1 MKFLTLEVENFMAL
15 ANAKVELDQ
24 RGLVLIQGVNAG
36 DSSAASNGAGKS
48 TLMNSLMWCIYG
60 ETSHGVKG
68 DDVLSTG
75 HEKNCR
81 VKVTIED
88 EGKRYAIIRH
98 RKHKEFKNR
107 LIVRGEDGDMTKG
120 KDSLTQEFVER
131 LIGASKEVFMASIYA
146 SQEAMPDLPG
156 MSDKNLKTIVEEAA
170 GVDRLTKAYAIARER
185 ANAAAARMETTKTKM
200 DACLSLVESAQNE
213 LETAKTSS
221 EAWERDRSERLD
233 VARAD
238 LVGAEVTLT
247 EVEMELRSLPEQIRD
262 TENAIGKEREKLAS
276 KEEHDAKLVRVRGAI
291 TDIRA
296 SIRITENIQ
305 KEAMQRARAFKV
317 KAEEVNTKVG
327 EPCPT
332 CGKAYCVED
341 LSTVKESFVEQARSE
356 ISQAQASATSVAKYQ
371 EHLEKALKIESSLVA
386 STPDVSAIISRIE
399 QLTKELGT
407 LRHREKEV
415 VAVEALVARARSEVD
430 RITKETNPFLAVIKR
445 HEESLAANKSNY
457 GVLKTELKN
466 IQEQALL
473 LDKARQVYSPA
484 GVRSHILTSVTP
496 FLNAQTAEYLNTL
509 SDGNIVA
516 EWSTMESTKKGEWRD
531 KFNISVRKIGA
542 SKTFQTLS
550 GGEKRK
556 VRIACS
562 LALQDLVASRAS
574 KNIELFI
581 GDEIDDALDTA
592 GLERLMGILEAK
604 ARERGTVM
612 IISHKEMKSWFRE
625 TITVEVKEGRSYES
639 PRV

>member
-1 MKFLTLEVENFMAL
+1 MKFLKLQVENFMAL
-15 ANAKVELDQ
+15 ANADIELDQ
-24 RGLVLIQGVNAG
+24 RGLVLIQGINSG

-48 TLMNSLMWCIYG
+48 TLMNSLMWCLYG
-60 ETSHGVKG
+60 ETAHGVKG

-81 VKVTIED
+81 VMVTVED

-120 KDSLTQEFVER
+120 KDTLTQEFVEQ

-200 DACLSLVESAQNE
+200 GACLSLIESSQNE
-213 LETAKTSS
+213 LESAKTSS
-221 EAWERDRSERLD
+221 EAWERDRGKRLD

-262 TENAIGKEREKLAS
+262 TENAIDKEREKLSS
-276 KEEHDAKLVRVRGAI
+276 KEEHDAKLARVRGAI

-296 SIRITENIQ
+296 SIRITENLQ

-356 ISQAQASATSVAKYQ
+356 ICQAQASVTSVAKYQ
-371 EHLEKALKIESSLVA
+371 EHLEKAIKIESSLVA
-386 STPDVSAIISRIE
+386 GTPDVSAIISRIE

-415 VAVEALVARARSEVD
+415 VAVEAMAARARSEVN

-457 GVLKTELKN
+457 SVLKTELKN

-496 FLNAQTAEYLNTL
+496 FLNIRTAEYLNTL
-509 SDGNIVA
+509 SDGNIIA
-516 EWSTMESTKKGEWRD
+516 EWSTMEATKKGEYRD
-531 KFNISVRKIGA
+531 KFNICV
-542 SKTFQTLS
+542 SKTGSSKSFQTLS

-574 KNIELFI
+574 KSIELFI

-625 TITVEVKEGRSYES
+625 TITVEVKEGRSY
-639 PRV
+639 VV

>member
-15 ANAKVELDQ
+15 ANAKVELEQ

-213 LETAKTSS
+213 LESAKTSS

-276 KEEHDAKLVRVRGAI
+276 KEEHDAKLVKVRGAI

-305 KEAMQRARAFKV
+305 KEAMQRARALKV

-341 LSTVKESFVEQARSE
+341 LSTVKESFVKQARSE

-371 EHLEKALKIESSLVA
+371 EHLEKALKIESALVA

-399 QLTKELGT
+399 RLTKELGT

-430 RITKETNPFLAVIKR
+430 RITKEINPFLAVIKR

-625 TITVEVKEGRSYES
+625 TITVEVKEGRSY
-639 PRV
+639 VV

>member
-213 LETAKTSS
+213 LESAKTSS

-276 KEEHDAKLVRVRGAI
+276 KEEHDAKLVKVRRAI

-305 KEAMQRARAFKV
+305 KEAMQRARALKV

-332 CGKAYCVED
+332 CGKAYCLED

-625 TITVEVKEGRSYES
+625 TITVEVKEGRSY
-639 PRV
+639 VV

>member
-213 LETAKTSS
+213 LESAKTSS

-386 STPDVSAIISRIE
+386 STPDVFAIISRIE

-625 TITVEVKEGRSYES
+625 TITVEVKEGRSY
-639 PRV
+639 VV

>member
-213 LETAKTSS
+213 LESAKTSS
-221 EAWERDRSERLD
+221 EAWERDRSKRLD

-276 KEEHDAKLVRVRGAI
+276 KEEHDAKLVKVRGAI

-305 KEAMQRARAFKV
+305 KEAMQRARALKV

-604 ARERGTVM
+604 TRERGTVM

-625 TITVEVKEGRSYES
+625 TITVEVKEGRSY
-639 PRV
+639 VV

>member
-213 LETAKTSS
+213 LESAKTSS

-276 KEEHDAKLVRVRGAI
+276 KEEHDAKLVKVRGAI

-430 RITKETNPFLAVIKR
+430 RITKENNPFLAVIKR

-625 TITVEVKEGRSYES
+625 TITVEVKEGRSY
-639 PRV
+639 VV

>member
-213 LETAKTSS
+213 LESAQTSS
-221 EAWERDRSERLD
+221 EAWERDRNERLD

-276 KEEHDAKLVRVRGAI
+276 KEEHDAKLVKVRGAI

-430 RITKETNPFLAVIKR
+430 RITKEINPFLAVIKR

-473 LDKARQVYSPA
+473 LDKARLVYSPA

-625 TITVEVKEGRSYES
+625 TITVEVKEGRSY
-639 PRV
+639 VV

>member
-213 LETAKTSS
+213 LESAKTSS

-276 KEEHDAKLVRVRGAI
+276 KEEHDAKLVKVRGAI

-371 EHLEKALKIESSLVA
+371 EHLEKALKIELSLVA

-430 RITKETNPFLAVIKR
+430 RITKEINPFLAVIKR

-625 TITVEVKEGRSYES
+625 TITVEVKEGRSY
-639 PRV
+639 VV

>member
-213 LETAKTSS
+213 LESAKTSS

-276 KEEHDAKLVRVRGAI
+276 KEEHDAKLVKVRGAI

-356 ISQAQASATSVAKYQ
+356 ISQAQASAASVAKYQ
-371 EHLEKALKIESSLVA
+371 EHLEKALKIESALVA

-430 RITKETNPFLAVIKR
+430 RITKEINPFLAVIKR

-604 ARERGTVM
+604 RGSAAR
-612 IISHKEMKSWFRE
+612 
-625 TITVEVKEGRSYES
+625 
-639 PRV
+639 

>member
-24 RGLVLIQGVNAG
+24 RGLVLIQGVNTG

-213 LETAKTSS
+213 LESAKTSS

-276 KEEHDAKLVRVRGAI
+276 KEEHDAKLVKVRGAI

-430 RITKETNPFLAVIKR
+430 RITKEINPFLAVIKR

-625 TITVEVKEGRSYES
+625 TITVEVKEGRSY
-639 PRV
+639 VV

>member
-213 LETAKTSS
+213 LESAKTSS

-276 KEEHDAKLVRVRGAI
+276 KEEHDAKLVKVRGAI

-305 KEAMQRARAFKV
+305 KEAMQRARALKV

-332 CGKAYCVED
+332 CGKAYCLED
-341 LSTVKESFVEQARSE
+341 LSTVKESFVEQARIE

-386 STPDVSAIISRIE
+386 STQDVSAIISRIE
-399 QLTKELGT
+399 QLTKELGM

-430 RITKETNPFLAVIKR
+430 RITKENNPFLAVIKR

-625 TITVEVKEGRSYES
+625 TITVEVKEGRSY
-639 PRV
+639 VV

>member
-1 MKFLTLEVENFMAL
+1 MAL

-213 LETAKTSS
+213 LESAKTSS

-276 KEEHDAKLVRVRGAI
+276 KEEHDAKLVKVRGAI

-625 TITVEVKEGRSYES
+625 TITVEVKEGRSY
-639 PRV
+639 VV

>member
-107 LIVRGEDGDMTKG
+107 LIVSGEDGDMTKG

-213 LETAKTSS
+213 LESAKTSS

-262 TENAIGKEREKLAS
+262 TENSIGKEREKLAS
-276 KEEHDAKLVRVRGAI
+276 KEEHDAKLVKVRGAI

-625 TITVEVKEGRSYES
+625 TITVEVKEGRSY
-639 PRV
+639 VV

>member
-146 SQEAMPDLPG
+146 SQEAMSDLPG

-213 LETAKTSS
+213 LESAKTSS
-221 EAWERDRSERLD
+221 EAWERDRSKRLD

-386 STPDVSAIISRIE
+386 RTPDVSAIISRIE

-625 TITVEVKEGRSYES
+625 TITVEVKEGRSY
-639 PRV
+639 VV

>member
-1 MKFLTLEVENFMAL
+1 M
-15 ANAKVELDQ
+15 
-24 RGLVLIQGVNAG
+24 LIQGVNAG

-213 LETAKTSS
+213 LESAKTSS

-276 KEEHDAKLVRVRGAI
+276 KEEHDAKLVKVRGAI

-305 KEAMQRARAFKV
+305 KEAMQRARALKV

-430 RITKETNPFLAVIKR
+430 RITKEINPFLAVIKR

-625 TITVEVKEGRSYES
+625 TITVEVKEGRSY
-639 PRV
+639 VV

>member
-1 MKFLTLEVENFMAL
+1 
-15 ANAKVELDQ
+15 
-24 RGLVLIQGVNAG
+24 
-36 DSSAASNGAGKS
+36 AGKS

-213 LETAKTSS
+213 LESAKTSS

-276 KEEHDAKLVRVRGAI
+276 KEEHDAKLVKVRGAI

-305 KEAMQRARAFKV
+305 KEAMQRARALKV

-625 TITVEVKEGRSYES
+625 TITVEVKEGRSY
-639 PRV
+639 VV

>member
-24 RGLVLIQGVNAG
+24 RGLVLIQGVNSG

-213 LETAKTSS
+213 LESAKTSS

-276 KEEHDAKLVRVRGAI
+276 KEEHDAKLVKVRGAI

-305 KEAMQRARAFKV
+305 KEAMQRARALKV

-516 EWSTMESTKKGEWRD
+516 EWSTMESTKKSEWRD

-625 TITVEVKEGRSYES
+625 TITVEVKEGRSY
-639 PRV
+639 VV

>member
-213 LETAKTSS
+213 LESAKTSS
-221 EAWERDRSERLD
+221 EAWERDRSKRLD

-356 ISQAQASATSVAKYQ
+356 ISQAQASATSVANYQ

-386 STPDVSAIISRIE
+386 RTPDVSAIISRIE

-625 TITVEVKEGRSYES
+625 TITVEVKEGRSY
-639 PRV
+639 VV

>member
-213 LETAKTSS
+213 LESAKTSS
-221 EAWERDRSERLD
+221 EAWERDRSKRLD

-276 KEEHDAKLVRVRGAI
+276 KEEHDAKLVKVRGAI

-305 KEAMQRARAFKV
+305 KEAMQRARALKV

-430 RITKETNPFLAVIKR
+430 RITKEINPFLAVIKR

-625 TITVEVKEGRSYES
+625 TITVEVKEGRSY
-639 PRV
+639 VV

>member
-213 LETAKTSS
+213 LESAKTSS

-276 KEEHDAKLVRVRGAI
+276 KEEHDAKLVKVRGAI

-305 KEAMQRARAFKV
+305 KEAMQRARALKV
-317 KAEEVNTKVG
+317 KAEEVNIKVG

-332 CGKAYCVED
+332 CGKAYCLED

-625 TITVEVKEGRSYES
+625 TITVEVKEGRSY
-639 PRV
+639 VV

>member
-1 MKFLTLEVENFMAL
+1 MKFLKLQVENFMAL
-15 ANAKVELDQ
+15 ANADIELDQ
-24 RGLVLIQGVNAG
+24 RGLVLIQGINSG

-48 TLMNSLMWCIYG
+48 TLMNSLMWCLYG
-60 ETSHGVKG
+60 ETAHGVKG

-81 VKVTIED
+81 VMVTIED

-120 KDSLTQEFVER
+120 KDTLTQEFVER

-200 DACLSLVESAQNE
+200 DACLSLVESSQNE
-213 LETAKTSS
+213 LESAKTSS
-221 EAWERDRSERLD
+221 AAWELDRDKRLD

-247 EVEMELRSLPEQIRD
+247 EVEMELRSLPDQIRD
-262 TENAIGKEREKLAS
+262 TENAIDKEREKLAS
-276 KEEHDAKLVRVRGAI
+276 KEEHDAKLVKVRGAI

-296 SIRITENIQ
+296 SIRVTENIQ
-305 KEAMQRARAFKV
+305 KEAMQRARAFKM

-356 ISQAQASATSVAKYQ
+356 ICQAQASVTSVAKYQ

-386 STPDVSAIISRIE
+386 GTPDVSAIISRIE
-399 QLTKELGT
+399 QLTKKLGT

-415 VAVEALVARARSEVD
+415 VAVEAMVARARSEVN

-496 FLNAQTAEYLNTL
+496 FLNIRTAEYLNIL
-509 SDGNIVA
+509 SDGNIIA
-516 EWSTMESTKKGEWRD
+516 EWSTMEATKKGEYRD
-531 KFNISVRKIGA
+531 KFNICV
-542 SKTFQTLS
+542 SKTGSSKSFHTLS

-574 KNIELFI
+574 KSIELFI

-625 TITVEVKEGRSYES
+625 TITVEVKEGRSY
-639 PRV
+639 VV

>member
-1 MKFLTLEVENFMAL
+1 MKFLKLEVENFMAL

-213 LETAKTSS
+213 LESAKTSS

-262 TENAIGKEREKLAS
+262 TENSIGKEREKLAS
-276 KEEHDAKLVRVRGAI
+276 KEEHDAKLVKVRGAI

-371 EHLEKALKIESSLVA
+371 EHLEKALKIESALVA

-407 LRHREKEV
+407 LRHWEKEV

-625 TITVEVKEGRSYES
+625 TITVEVKEGRSY
-639 PRV
+639 VV

>member
-213 LETAKTSS
+213 LESAKTSS
-221 EAWERDRSERLD
+221 EAWERDRNERLD

-276 KEEHDAKLVRVRGAI
+276 KEEHDAKLVKVRGAI

-296 SIRITENIQ
+296 SIHITENIQ

-430 RITKETNPFLAVIKR
+430 RITKEINPFLAVIKR

-473 LDKARQVYSPA
+473 LDKARLVYSPA

-625 TITVEVKEGRSYES
+625 TITVEVKEGRSY
-639 PRV
+639 VV

>member
-213 LETAKTSS
+213 LESAKTSS

-305 KEAMQRARAFKV
+305 KEAMQRARALKV

-625 TITVEVKEGRSYES
+625 TITVEVKEGRSY
-639 PRV
+639 VV

>member
-213 LETAKTSS
+213 LESAKTSS
-221 EAWERDRSERLD
+221 EAWERDRNERLD

-276 KEEHDAKLVRVRGAI
+276 KEEHDAKLVKVRGAI

-386 STPDVSAIISRIE
+386 STPDVSAIISLIE

-430 RITKETNPFLAVIKR
+430 RITKEINPFLAVIKR

-473 LDKARQVYSPA
+473 LDKARLVYSPA

-625 TITVEVKEGRSYES
+625 TITVEVKEGRSY
-639 PRV
+639 VV

>member
-131 LIGASKEVFMASIYA
+131 LVGASKEVFMASIYA

-213 LETAKTSS
+213 LESAKTSS

-276 KEEHDAKLVRVRGAI
+276 KEEHDAKLVKVRGAI

-305 KEAMQRARAFKV
+305 KEAMQRARALKV

-516 EWSTMESTKKGEWRD
+516 EWSTMESTKKGSGA
-531 KFNISVRKIGA
+531 ISSISACARSAPAKPSRHCQVAKNAKCALRAPWLCRIWWPA
-542 SKTFQTLS
+542 ARARTSSCLS
-550 GGEKRK
+550 VMKLTMRW
-556 VRIACS
+556 
-562 LALQDLVASRAS
+562 
-574 KNIELFI
+574 
-581 GDEIDDALDTA
+581 
-592 GLERLMGILEAK
+592 ILP
-604 ARERGTVM
+604 GWSV
-612 IISHKEMKSWFRE
+612 
-625 TITVEVKEGRSYES
+625 
-639 PRV
+639 

>member
-213 LETAKTSS
+213 LESAKTSS

-276 KEEHDAKLVRVRGAI
+276 KEEHDAKLVKVRGAI

-327 EPCPT
+327 EPCST

-371 EHLEKALKIESSLVA
+371 EHLEKALKIELSLVA

-430 RITKETNPFLAVIKR
+430 RITKEINPFLAVIKR

-625 TITVEVKEGRSYES
+625 TITVEVKEGRSY
-639 PRV
+639 VV

>member
-213 LETAKTSS
+213 LESAKTSS

-371 EHLEKALKIESSLVA
+371 EHLEKALKIESALVA

-399 QLTKELGT
+399 RLTKELGT

-430 RITKETNPFLAVIKR
+430 RITKEINPFLAVIKR

-625 TITVEVKEGRSYES
+625 TITVEVKEGRSY
-639 PRV
+639 VV

>member
-213 LETAKTSS
+213 LESAKTSS

-276 KEEHDAKLVRVRGAI
+276 KEEHDAKLVKVRGAI

-305 KEAMQRARAFKV
+305 KEAMQRARALKV

-430 RITKETNPFLAVIKR
+430 RITKEINPFLAVIKR

-604 ARERGTVM
+604 TRERGTVM

-625 TITVEVKEGRSYES
+625 TITVEVKEGRSY
-639 PRV
+639 VV

>member
-213 LETAKTSS
+213 LESAKTSS

-276 KEEHDAKLVRVRGAI
+276 KEEHDAKLVKVRGAI

-305 KEAMQRARAFKV
+305 KEAMQRARALKV

-332 CGKAYCVED
+332 CGKAYCLED

-371 EHLEKALKIESSLVA
+371 EHLEKALKIESALVA

-399 QLTKELGT
+399 RLTKELGT

-430 RITKETNPFLAVIKR
+430 RITKEINPFLAVIKR

-625 TITVEVKEGRSYES
+625 TITVEVKEGRSY
-639 PRV
+639 VV

>member
-213 LETAKTSS
+213 LESAKTSS

-276 KEEHDAKLVRVRGAI
+276 KEEHDTKLVRVRGAI

-371 EHLEKALKIESSLVA
+371 EHLEKALKIELSLVA

-430 RITKETNPFLAVIKR
+430 RITKEINPFLAVIKR

-625 TITVEVKEGRSYES
+625 TITVEVKEGRSY
-639 PRV
+639 VV

>member
-213 LETAKTSS
+213 LESAKTSS

-276 KEEHDAKLVRVRGAI
+276 KEEHDAKLVKVRGAI

-612 IISHKEMKSWFRE
+612 IISHKKMKSWFRE
-625 TITVEVKEGRSYES
+625 TITVEVKEGRSY
-639 PRV
+639 VV

>member
-156 MSDKNLKTIVEEAA
+156 MSDKKLKTIVEEAA

-213 LETAKTSS
+213 LESAKTSS

-276 KEEHDAKLVRVRGAI
+276 KEEHDAKLVKVRGAI

-305 KEAMQRARAFKV
+305 KEAMQRARALKV

-371 EHLEKALKIESSLVA
+371 EHLEKALKIESALVA

-399 QLTKELGT
+399 RLTKELGT

-430 RITKETNPFLAVIKR
+430 RITKEINPFLAVIKR

-625 TITVEVKEGRSYES
+625 TITVEVKEGRSY
-639 PRV
+639 VV

>member
-1 MKFLTLEVENFMAL
+1 
-15 ANAKVELDQ
+15 
-24 RGLVLIQGVNAG
+24 
-36 DSSAASNGAGKS
+36 
-48 TLMNSLMWCIYG
+48 
-60 ETSHGVKG
+60 
-68 DDVLSTG
+68 TG

-213 LETAKTSS
+213 LESAKTSS

-276 KEEHDAKLVRVRGAI
+276 KEEHDAKLVKVRGAI

-305 KEAMQRARAFKV
+305 KEAMQRARALKV

-625 TITVEVKEGRSYES
+625 TITVEVKEGRSY
-639 PRV
+639 VV

>member
-213 LETAKTSS
+213 LESAKTSS

-276 KEEHDAKLVRVRGAI
+276 KEEHDAKLVKVRGAI

-305 KEAMQRARAFKV
+305 KEAMQRARALKV

-386 STPDVSAIISRIE
+386 SIPDVSAIISRIE

-625 TITVEVKEGRSYES
+625 TITVEVKEGRSY
-639 PRV
+639 VV

>member
-213 LETAKTSS
+213 LESAKTSS

-276 KEEHDAKLVRVRGAI
+276 KEEHDAKLVKVRGAI

-430 RITKETNPFLAVIKR
+430 RITKEINPFLAVIKR

-625 TITVEVKEGRSYES
+625 TITVEVKEGRSY
-639 PRV
+639 VV

>member
-98 RKHKEFKNR
+98 RKHKEYKNR

-213 LETAKTSS
+213 LESAKTSS

-262 TENAIGKEREKLAS
+262 TENSIGKEREKLAS
-276 KEEHDAKLVRVRGAI
+276 KEEHDAKLVKVRGAI

-466 IQEQALL
+466 IQEQVLL

-625 TITVEVKEGRSYES
+625 TITVEVKEGRSY
-639 PRV
+639 VV

>member
-1 MKFLTLEVENFMAL
+1 MKFLKLQVENFMAL
-15 ANAKVELDQ
+15 ANADIELDQ
-24 RGLVLIQGVNAG
+24 RGLVLIQGMNSG

-48 TLMNSLMWCIYG
+48 TLMNSLMWCLYG
-60 ETSHGVKG
+60 ETAHGVKG

-81 VKVTIED
+81 VMVTIED

-120 KDSLTQEFVER
+120 KDTLTQEFVER

-200 DACLSLVESAQNE
+200 DACLSLVESSQNE
-213 LETAKTSS
+213 LESAKTSS
-221 EAWERDRSERLD
+221 AAWERDRGKRLD

-262 TENAIGKEREKLAS
+262 TENAIDKEREKLAS
-276 KEEHDAKLVRVRGAI
+276 KEEHDAKLVKVRGAI

-296 SIRITENIQ
+296 SIRVTENIQ
-305 KEAMQRARAFKV
+305 KEAMQRARAFKM

-341 LSTVKESFVEQARSE
+341 LSSVKESFVEQARSE
-356 ISQAQASATSVAKYQ
+356 ICQAQASVTSVAKYQ

-386 STPDVSAIISRIE
+386 GTPDVSAIISRIE

-415 VAVEALVARARSEVD
+415 VAVEAMVARARSEVN

-496 FLNAQTAEYLNTL
+496 FLNIRTAEYLNTL
-509 SDGNIVA
+509 SDGNIIA
-516 EWSTMESTKKGEWRD
+516 EWSTMEATKKGEYRD
-531 KFNISVRKIGA
+531 KFNICV
-542 SKTFQTLS
+542 SKTGSSKSFQTLS

-574 KNIELFI
+574 KSIELFI

-625 TITVEVKEGRSYES
+625 TITVEVKEGRSY
-639 PRV
+639 VV

>member
-213 LETAKTSS
+213 LESAKTSS

-276 KEEHDAKLVRVRGAI
+276 KEEHDAKLVKVRGAI

-305 KEAMQRARAFKV
+305 KEALQRARAFKV

-484 GVRSHILTSVTP
+484 GIRSHILTSVTP

-625 TITVEVKEGRSYES
+625 TITVEVKEGRSYA
-639 PRV
+639 V